1 MGRLTV
7 TQLMQ
12 QIAATVNQDAEAP
25 QAGGTEWTLWL
36 AFINRAMQEWSE
48 STEWEDLRQIYYPSI
63 TGTGNYSI
71 PLPQDFKRLAGYP
84 RMFDGTATGS
94 STFPVILPE
103 EIDRYDKTTD
113 KFSWVFGNAGD
124 GFSLQWNPAT
134 LASGASVQIPYF
146 STPTSLASPNDIPK
160 LSDSQ
165 FLVDR
170 TIAYVFEARSD
181 PRFQEQEQKARE
193 KLLQMVDY
201 NSLNKY
207 NSFGGNSYVTNTA
220 TKSGFRFG
228 RD

>member
-1 MGRLTV
+1 MSRLTV

-48 STEWEDLRQIYYPSI
+48 SADWEELRQIYYPSI
-63 TGTGNYSI
+63 TGVGNYSI
-71 PLPQDFKRLAGYP
+71 ALPLDYKRLAGYP
-84 RMFDGTATGS
+84 RMFDNSATGS
-94 STFPVILPE
+94 TVFPVIVAE
-103 EIDRYDKTTD
+103 EIDRYNKTTD
-113 KFSWVFGNAGD
+113 KFSWVYGDSGNGH
-124 GFSLQWNPAT
+124 SLQWNPGT
-134 LASGASVQIPYF
+134 LSSGASVQIQYF
-146 STPTSLASPNDIPK
+146 SSPTSLASPNDFPK
-160 LSDSQ
+160 LGDSQ

-193 KLLQMVDY
+193 KLLQMVD
-201 NSLNKY
+201 NNTIDKY
-207 NSFGGNSYVTNTA
+207 NSFGGNSYVTNA
-220 TKSGFRFG
+220 ASKAGFRFG